1 MATACVPTLTTMG
14 WVTSAAHKFDFAFTD
29 FLLSNYSQSNEFYG
43 SISSLQW
50 IIQKNSGDTAAL
62 ETESK
67 AALTTHLGS
76 LFDSV
81 EVRTL
86 VRDHP
91 TEAGKQ
97 QLIFY
102 VAATDGGV
110 AYNFVKAIEDIDSK
124 TLKIFEINNG

>member
-1 MATACVPTLTTMG
+1 MG